1 MIFFDMKKIII
12 SLLTMFIVVSCA
24 DVGNKSIKNVSE
36 KQVQAQIE
44 EGVTTRKE
52 INDLFGGPFETTFTD
67 SGEMIYRYQYDDTT
81 ALTAETVG
89 SVLLTFGLA
98 GTKTKGQRNE
108 LTILFDENDIV
119 KKFNMSNSDIE
130 TGTLLFAN

>member
-1 MIFFDMKKIII
+1 MKKATLVI
-12 SLLTMFIVVSCA
+12 LGMFLVAGCA
-24 DVGNKSIKNVSE
+24 DVGNKSIKNVSSD
-36 KQVQAQIE
+36 QVQAQIT
-44 EGVTTRKE
+44 EGVTTKEE

-67 SGEMIYRYQYDDTT
+67 NGDMIYRYQYDDTT
-81 ALTAETVG
+81 VLTKETVG
-89 SVLLTFGLA
+89 SVILTLGLA

>member
-1 MIFFDMKKIII
+1 
-12 SLLTMFIVVSCA
+12 
-24 DVGNKSIKNVSE
+24 
-36 KQVQAQIE
+36 
-44 EGVTTRKE
+44 
-52 INDLFGGPFETTFTD
+52 
-67 SGEMIYRYQYDDTT
+67 MIYRYHYDDTT